1 MKLQKICLLALAC
14 VWSAGALAQW
24 QWIDKDGRKVFS
36 DRAPPV
42 GIPEKDILRQP
53 HQIVRPAPTRT
64 EGDGADTQ
72 AISTPASSSA
82 PAADKPALNA
92 QAKGVDKELEERKA
106 KADAEKAA
114 KKKADE
120 KKIAAARTENCTR
133 AKQAKA
139 SLDSGQMMKHTNAKG
154 EQVFMDEA
162 TRAAE
167 RKRAQSV
174 IDSDCKP

>member
-1 MKLQKICLLALAC
+1 MKLQKFCLLALAC

-53 HQIVRPAPTRT
+53 HQALRTAPARA
-64 EGDGADTQ
+64 EGDGDTQ
-72 AISTPASSSA
+72 ANPASV
-82 PAADKPALNA
+82 PAAAAKPVLNT
-92 QAKGVDKELEERKA
+92 QTKGVDKELEERKA

-114 KKKADE
+114 KEKADE
-120 KKIAAARTENCTR
+120 KKIAAARAENCTR

-139 SLDSGQMMKHTNAKG
+139 TLDSGQMMKHTNAKG